1 MGLVGG
7 SEESSR
13 CDFTL
18 FLFFFVSRPDW
29 MSAGNRRKLQLEVE
43 AVPKSIGNDWP

>member
-1 MGLVGG
+1 MKNPVVVI
-7 SEESSR
+7 
-13 CDFTL
+13 L
-18 FLFFFVSRPDW
+18 FYFFFFFVSRPDW